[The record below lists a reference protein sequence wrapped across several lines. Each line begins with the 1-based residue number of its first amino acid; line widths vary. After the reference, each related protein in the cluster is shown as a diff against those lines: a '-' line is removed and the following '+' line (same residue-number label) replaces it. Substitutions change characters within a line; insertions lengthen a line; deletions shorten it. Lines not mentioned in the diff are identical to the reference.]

1 MANHLPLFRYH
12 QTEAHSPA
20 AAITAILVKTT
31 RHSRLLVLTP
41 FLQPPKERRHLY
53 QKYQTV
59 TLMEEMT
66 KVEVMKCLLLACH
79 PLIDERIHAMT
90 ANQTEAR
97 PALSAPKLGE
107 ILLKHTSLTA
117 EQLEEA
123 LKIQETEGGLLGEV
137 LIRRNMILPHEIMK
151 ALCLQIGILWVE
163 DLKANEIDP
172 KLISDI
178 PINYAKSKEVIPIGK
193 ESSSKGE
200 TLLIAVSDPF
210 NEKVMDDLA
219 VLTGQTIKLVVSTP
233 MRIQDAINRV
243 YERSTANLVDNIEGE
258 FEDTYD
264 LEGPIDILE
273 ATEDD
278 APVIKFVN
286 SLIFRAVKEKA
297 SDIHIEPFEKE
308 FVVRY
313 RIDGVLYDIIRQPKK
328 AHAAISSRIKV
339 MGTLDIAEKRLPQD
353 GRIKIKIAGKDVDI
367 RLSTVPTNF
376 GERLVMRIL
385 EQSGTPL
392 ALDSLGFSPKSC
404 ALVEKMIFRKYGIIL
419 VTGPTGSGKSTTL
432 SSCLVKLNSPTRNI
446 MTVEDPIEYQI
457 PGINQVQVNTKIDLT
472 FARALRAFLRQNP
485 DIIMVG
491 EIRDKET
498 AEIAIN
504 ASLTG
509 HLVLSTLHTNDAS
522 GAPTRLIDMGVEPFL
537 VASSLLGII
546 AQRLIR
552 KVCIKCRVPH
562 TPSEFEM
569 KELGL
574 KTLPA
579 DAQIFKAVGCPTCS
593 QSGYQGRTVA
603 HELMLVDD
611 NIRSLII
618 RNTDA
623 STLKKQAIEAGMIQL
638 RDDCIAKVL
647 AGITTVD
654 ELMRA
659 THAEA

>member
-1 MANHLPLFRYH
+1 MSPNMVKFVELP
-12 QTEAHSPA
+12 
-20 AAITAILVKTT
+20 
-31 RHSRLLVLTP
+31 
-41 FLQPPKERRHLY
+41 
-53 QKYQTV
+53 
-59 TLMEEMT
+59 
-66 KVEVMKCLLLACH
+66 
-79 PLIDERIHAMT
+79 PLI
-90 ANQTEAR
+90 
-97 PALSAPKLGE
+97 GE
-107 ILLKHTSLTA
+107 ILLKHTSLKP

-123 LKIQETEGGLLGEV
+123 LKIQEQGGGLLGEI
-137 LIRRNMILPHEIMK
+137 LLRKNMIT
-151 ALCLQIGILWVE
+151 
-163 DLKANEIDP
+163 ANEIMRALCFQIGVPYLDEIKASDIDP
-172 KLISDI
+172 NLVSTI
-178 PINYAKSKEVIPIGK
+178 PINYAKTKEIIPLVL
-193 ESSSKGE
+193 EKGANGDVLVVA
-200 TLLIAVSDPF
+200 TSDPF
-210 NEKVMDDLA
+210 NPSIGEDLR
-219 VLTGQTIKLVVSTP
+219 VLTGCSIRLVASTN

-243 YERSTANLVDNIEGE
+243 YERSTANLVDNISGE
-258 FEDTYD
+258 FDETYD

-286 SLIFRAVKEKA
+286 SLLFRAVKEKA

-308 FVVRY
+308 FVVRF
-313 RIDGVLYDIIRQPKK
+313 RIDGVLYDIIRQPKR
-328 AHAAISSRIKV
+328 AHAAISSRVKV

-385 EQSGTPL
+385 EQTGTVL
-392 ALDSLGFSPKSC
+392 QLEQLGFSEKS
-404 ALVEKMIFRKYGIIL
+404 AKEVEKLIFKKYGIIL

-432 SSCLVKLNSPTRNI
+432 SACLVKLNSPTRNI

-509 HLVLSTLHTNDAS
+509 HLVLSTLHTNDAA
-522 GAPTRLIDMGVEPFL
+522 GTTTRLMDMGVEPFL

-552 KVCIKCRVPH
+552 RICQKCKVPH
-562 TPSEFEM
+562 VPSEFEM
-569 KELGL
+569 QEMSL
-574 KTLPA
+574 TVLPEG
-579 DAQIFKAVGCPTCS
+579 AQVFKAVGCPSCS
-593 QSGYQGRTVA
+593 MSGYSGRTVI
-603 HELMLVDD
+603 HELLVVDD
-611 NIRSLII
+611 AIRTLIV
-618 RNTDA
+618 RNSDA
-623 STLKKQAIEAGMIQL
+623 GVIKKAALQNNMMTLREDGIN
-638 RDDCIAKVL
+638 KVL
-647 AGITTVD
+647 QGLTTVD

-659 THAEA
+659 THAEV